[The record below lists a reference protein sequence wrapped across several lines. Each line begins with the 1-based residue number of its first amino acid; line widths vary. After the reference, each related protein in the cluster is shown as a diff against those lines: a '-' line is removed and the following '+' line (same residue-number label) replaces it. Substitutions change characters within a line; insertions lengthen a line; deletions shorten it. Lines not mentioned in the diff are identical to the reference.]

1 MLTNSAAPARAD
13 SKTDHKK
20 GLLLT
25 SLGVLILTPDSLL
38 VRLIDAEP
46 FTLLVWRGVLQAL
59 GILAILAVVHRGRLV
74 QPFRAVGRWGLL
86 LAVVFSGC
94 TLFFILALNLTAVAD
109 VLVIIAAAPLA
120 AAVFS
125 LVFLGEGVPPRT
137 WIAISLALAGI
148 ALLVFEDLG
157 TGSLIGDLA
166 AGICALC
173 IGATF
178 TITRHAR
185 AVSMVPAMALAGL
198 FTAAVA
204 LPIALATESGAF
216 FFTGAQLGY
225 TLAMGLVVVPLS
237 FALITLGP
245 RYLPAAEVGL
255 LMLLETVLGPLWVWL
270 VIGEYPGDLALAGGG
285 LVVATLAGHSLAG
298 ARRRRR
304 AALASARGSAAS

>member
-1 MLTNSAAPARAD
+1 MLTNSAEAARA
-13 SKTDHKK
+13 DHKK

-25 SLGVLILTPDSLL
+25 SLGVLILTPDTLL

-59 GILAILAVVHRGRLV
+59 GILVILAVLHRGHLAA
-74 QPFRAVGRWGLL
+74 PFRAVGRWGLL

-94 TLFFILALNLTAVAD
+94 TLFFILALSLTAVAD
-109 VLVIIAAAPLA
+109 VLVIVAAAPLA

-125 LVFLGEGVPPRT
+125 LVFLGEGVPART
-137 WIAISLALAGI
+137 WVAISLAVVGI
-148 ALLVFEDLG
+148 ALLVSEDLG
-157 TGSLIGDLA
+157 SGSLLGDLA
-166 AGICALC
+166 AGVCALC
-173 IGATF
+173 IGGTF

-185 AVSMVPAMALAGL
+185 SVSMVPAMVLAGI

-204 LPIALATESGAF
+204 LPIALLTESGAF

-255 LMLLETVLGPLWVWL
+255 ILLLETVLGPLWVWL
-270 VIGEYPGDLALAGGG
+270 VIGEYPGDLALVGGG
-285 LVVATLAGHSLAG
+285 LVVVTLAGHSLAG
-298 ARRRRR
+298 ARRRRP
-304 AALASARGSAAS
+304 ALARAGGNVAP

>member
-1 MLTNSAAPARAD
+1 MLTDSSAAARAA
-13 SKTDHKK
+13 HKK

-25 SLGVLILTPDSLL
+25 ALGVLILTPDTLL

-59 GILAILAVVHRGRLV
+59 GILAILAVQHRGRLAA
-74 QPFRAVGRWGLL
+74 PFRAVGRWGLL

-94 TLFFILALNLTAVAD
+94 TLFFILALSLTAVAD
-109 VLVIIAAAPLA
+109 VLVIVAAAPLA

-125 LVFLGEGVPPRT
+125 LVFLGEGVPRRT
-137 WIAISLALAGI
+137 WVAISLAVVGI
-148 ALLVFEDLG
+148 AVLVSEDLG
-157 TGSLIGDLA
+157 TGSLLGALA
-166 AGICALC
+166 AGVCALC
-173 IGATF
+173 IGGTF

-185 AVSMVPAMALAGL
+185 AVSMVPAMALAGV

-204 LPIALATESGAF
+204 LPIALVTESGAF

-237 FALITLGP
+237 FALITVGP

-255 LMLLETVLGPLWVWL
+255 ILLLETVLGPLWVWL
-270 VIGEYPGDLALAGGG
+270 AIGEYPGDLALIGGG
-285 LVVATLAGHSLAG
+285 LVVVTLAGHSLAG
-298 ARRRRR
+298 ARRRRP
-304 AALASARGSAAS
+304 ALAGARGSAAP